1 MKRKKY
7 VVILACIVA
16 SITLTSSALLKNKET
31 DNTKSY
37 SAEVNDTVTA
47 EKNENVVTAEIEPE
61 VQKMSLDSFGDEQE
75 EKIEV
80 VETKQFVAE
89 EPKEEYTLSKGNA
102 QNNTIVHKDLSDLED
117 SYLYNVN
124 KYSLSTA
131 DLESE
136 GLYGYNSYADN
147 KNAQLYYKAIDSAMK
162 SFVNENSDVTKQ
174 GEYYLL
180 SILDYTEY
188 GITQE
193 DAVNIYYI
201 YKHDHPLYYWLSA
214 TVILYSNG
222 MGILTDEE
230 YATAQIR
237 NEYDEQIQQC
247 IDGFISDT
255 ADMNQDEKVRYVHDT
270 IIKNTDYAYEE
281 DGITPQDANWAHNII
296 GYICNQGVVCEGYAK
311 MFQVVLNE
319 LGINTIF
326 VTGISQ
332 GEEHA
337 WNLVQMSDNNWYWMD
352 LTWDDEP
359 DWNEDGVS
367 DIYFCCPK
375 SLFSDT
381 HTEYTVS
388 GTDGNYLYD
397 LPEVSDSYTYYCA
410 STDNIL
416 SVSEPADIIDEVVD
430 KTKVEINK
438 ENNCVIFKVD
448 DTVKTPFLNTLF
460 SGYQKVDNEII
471 YYYQMFMDSLPDTVG
486 KVSDIRYRLVGDNY
500 YVYFQPQ
507 DDVKAIV
514 KVKKNKKEI
523 GNYSTLT
530 EAFSAMTDST
540 ADYQIQLINATEA
553 LIFPMKTPLPDVN
566 SVSVT
571 GCKIPV
577 GSSYAVTSFFLP
589 EDLYISQDFCVE
601 DLYIGGMLF
610 NNDTI
615 VKIGAADFTVSGD
628 YFSIGTFSL
637 STALGMSKNS
647 ISLQGDEGSNFVVDG
662 ATVELNVPASFD
674 KVTLKNG
681 TLNVRGSEYNF
692 GTLEMHNS
700 SRLSPVNINAII
712 EINIGDILASD
723 ISHLGSG
730 CGEYTVNISGDIYC
744 NLLCLD
750 LGYGYGSSHTYI
762 LGEVYGSLSLYYE
775 MYNVAWSEYE
785 SVFADSCL
793 YVPKAEIVEMDLF
806 FGNTVSEF
814 QEDEYRLQKDED
826 GNIFVEKYDNKTYE
840 SGNYV
845 YRKLSDGTCELLEE
859 SNGKKLL
866 TVPAE
871 IDGYPVSKID
881 RMAFY
886 GKSEYECDTD
896 SEYFVVEDDVLY
908 SKDKKILY
916 RYSDSKYNEKYTIM
930 DGVEVIKADAFANP
944 YIKEI
949 SISSSVKEIE
959 TKTYFDCLCKSLECI
974 TVAKDNPYYSSLDG
988 VLFDKNLETLLFY
1001 PYNKKDLIYE
1011 TPDTVTK
1018 IAERAVNNKNIVCFK
1033 VNENCQYIVGDRT
1046 FFHTDNLT
1054 QLYLPDSLKYIAS
1067 APGEATIYAPSY
1079 KVAYEYAVAHGRPFV
1094 LTSGEFSSP
1103 VNLIVQTNFSMV
1115 QLEWDRSNYASKY
1128 QIYRKKSGDTTY
1140 ELLTVVS
1147 DMSYLDVS
1155 VDVGEEYSYYV
1166 VAVRNDQEE
1175 IVYSEPSEEVSI
1187 VVSDKV
1193 ILDDDGYDMQGIAY
1207 LLDEKNKT
1215 AQVGLVGT
1223 CNTSRYEG
1231 YNNGKVAIPASVE
1244 SNGVEYQV
1252 VRIGDYAFYEN
1263 RELKEIAIS
1272 DSIVSIGEM
1281 AFRRSGLS
1289 GNAEISEY
1297 VEDIGIAAFSEIYSL
1312 DNIFVSEENQQYSSE
1327 DGVLFSKDKKTLICY
1342 PCGRSFNTGIT
1353 SCIVPDTVTEIGAY
1367 AFCGLLYS
1375 KIYLPDT
1382 VEVIGDSAFSIS
1394 NITDITLPNVV
1405 EIGESAFN
1413 GCRELVNVN
1422 LGDKLELMSDQCF
1435 QGCEKLKG
1443 IYIPD
1448 SVRRV
1453 GTKAFDQC
1461 VSLEYVVGCKNTE
1474 FGDCYLFSTCYDL
1487 KLIMLPEQIEKL
1499 PDIMISNCSSL
1510 EKLYLPETVTE
1521 LPDGCLLGA
1530 SENLVLYSKTG
1541 TAVESYA
1548 QEKLLEFQNV
1558 EEHEHCLE
1566 WEVLEEETDVGRGLS
1581 VHKCRICNY
1590 VAEVSATQ
1598 VIEHNISTE
1607 WTIDKEPTCTSEGEK
1622 SHHCTRE
1629 GCEYRKDITT
1639 IDSLGHTWSEE
1650 YTVTKEP
1657 TCTEAGVR
1665 KYKCIVEGCKEV
1677 KKEEIPAL
1685 GHEMSDEWTI
1695 DKEATCISRGEK
1707 SHHCTRKDCAYRTD
1721 ITAIEKS
1728 DHTWSTEYT
1737 VTKEPTSTEPGVR
1750 EYKCIVEGCTA
1761 TKEEEISV
1769 LGHEISDEWTIDKK
1783 PTCTS
1788 EGEKS
1793 HHCTKEVCD
1802 YREDITVIAK
1812 TDHTWSSEY
1821 TVDRYPTE
1829 TEDGTKSIHCVVCDV
1844 IKDGS
1849 NVVIPKL
1856 ISDKTDG
1863 TTETSDKEETTTE
1876 TKEELPAVG
1885 TKKTVTSGTYKVT
1898 KSSSKKKEVVF
1909 VKPKSSKKTT
1919 VTIPSTVNMNGQT
1932 YKVTEVASQAF
1943 MNNKKIKSVTIG
1955 KNVTKIG
1962 KEAFSGCKNLK
1973 TITIKSTTLKSVEK
1987 NAIKNINNKA
1997 VIKVPKKQLKKYK
2010 KLLNSKSGYKKSMR
2024 VK

>member
-1 MKRKKY
+1 MKRKGY

-16 SITLTSSALLKNKET
+16 VFTLTSSIMLKKNKEI
-31 DNTKSY
+31 DNQKGY
-37 SAEVNDTVTA
+37 STQVNDAATD
-47 EKNENVVTAEIEPE
+47 EKNKKIVVAEMESDAQE
-61 VQKMSLDSFGDEQE
+61 MSIDSFGDEKE

-80 VETKQFVAE
+80 VETKQFVAK

-117 SYLYNVN
+117 SYLYSVN
-124 KYSLSTA
+124 KYSLSA
-131 DLESE
+131 SDLEAE

-147 KNAQLYYKAIDSAMK
+147 ESAQLYYRAIDSAMIT
-162 SFVNENSDVTKQ
+162 FVRDNADVEKQ
-174 GEYYLL
+174 GEYYLI

-193 DAVNIYYI
+193 EAVNIYYI

-214 TVILYSNG
+214 TVVLYGNG

-230 YATAQIR
+230 YAVAQIR
-237 NEYDEQIQQC
+237 NEYDEKIEQYIAR
-247 IDGFISDT
+247 FVSDT

-270 IIKNTDYAYEE
+270 IIKNTDYAYKE
-281 DGITPQDANWAHNII
+281 DGITPQDENWAHNII

-319 LGINTIF
+319 LGIDTIF

-375 SLFSDT
+375 SLFTDN
-381 HTEYTVS
+381 HTENTVS

-410 STDNIL
+410 SADNIL
-416 SVSEPADIIDEVVD
+416 SASEPIDMIDEVID
-430 KTKVEINK
+430 RTKIEINK
-438 ENNCVIFKVD
+438 GNNCVIFKVN
-448 DTVKTPFLNTLF
+448 DTVKTLFLNTLF

-471 YYYQMFMDSLPDTVG
+471 YYYQMFMDSLPDMVG
-486 KVSDIRYRLVGDNY
+486 KVSDIRYRLIGGNY

-507 DDVKAIV
+507 DSIKPVVKL
-514 KVKKNKKEI
+514 KKNKKEI
-523 GNYSTLT
+523 GNYTTLT
-530 EAFSAMTDST
+530 EAFSAMTDSA
-540 ADYQIQLINATEA
+540 ADYQIQLINETEA
-553 LIFPMKTPLPDVN
+553 LIFPMKTCLPNVG
-566 SVSVT
+566 SVSIA

-589 EDLYISQDFCVE
+589 EDLHITQDFRVE
-601 DLYIGGMLF
+601 DLYLGGMLY
-610 NNDTI
+610 NDNTI
-615 VKIGAADFTVSGD
+615 VKVGMADFTVSGE

-647 ISLQGDEGSNFVVDG
+647 ISLQGDVGSNFVVDG

-674 KVTLKNG
+674 RVTLKNG
-681 TLNVRGSEYNF
+681 TLDIRGSEYNF
-692 GTLEMHNS
+692 GILEMHNS
-700 SRLSPVNINAII
+700 SRLSPVNINAIM

-723 ISHLGSG
+723 TDYLGSG
-730 CGEYTVNISGDIYC
+730 CGEYTVNISGDIHC
-744 NLLCLD
+744 DLLCLA
-750 LGYGYGSSHTYI
+750 LGHGYGSSHTYI
-762 LGEVYGSLSLYYE
+762 LGEVIGRLSLDYE
-775 MYNVAWSEYE
+775 MYGVVWSEYE
-785 SVFADSCL
+785 AIFADSYL
-793 YVPKAEIVEMDLF
+793 YAPKAATEDIQLF
-806 FGNTVSEF
+806 FDNIVSEF
-814 QEDEYRLQKDED
+814 QGDEYRLQKDED
-826 GNIFVEKYDNKTYE
+826 GNIFVEKYDNTPYE
-840 SGNYV
+840 SGNYT
-845 YRKLSDGTCELLEE
+845 YRKLSNGTCELLKE
-859 SNGKKLL
+859 NNDNKRL
-866 TVPAE
+866 VIPAE
-871 IDGYPVSKID
+871 IDSYPVSKID

-886 GKSEYECDTD
+886 GKSEYECGTD

-930 DGVEVIKADAFANP
+930 DGVEVIKADAFGNP
-944 YIKEI
+944 YIKELI
-949 SISSSVKEIE
+949 IPSSVKEIE
-959 TKTYFDCLCKSLECI
+959 TKTYFDLRCASLECI
-974 TVAKDNPYYSSLDG
+974 RVEKDNPYYSSVDG
-988 VLFDKNLETLLFY
+988 VLFDKNVETLLFY
-1001 PYNKKDLIYE
+1001 PYNKKDLIYQ

-1067 APGEATIYAPSY
+1067 APSEATIYAPSY
-1079 KVAYEYAVAHGRPFV
+1079 KVAYEYAIAHGRLFV

-1103 VNLIVQTNFSMV
+1103 ANLIVQSNFGMV

-1128 QIYRKKSGDTTY
+1128 QIYRKKSGDATY
-1140 ELLTVVS
+1140 ELLTIVS

-1155 VDVGEEYSYYV
+1155 VEVGEEYSYYV
-1166 VAVRNDQEE
+1166 AAVRNDQKE

-1193 ILDDDGYDMQGIAY
+1193 ILNEAGYDMQGIAY

-1223 CNTSRYEG
+1223 YNTSKYQG
-1231 YNNGKVAIPASVE
+1231 YHNGKVIIPASVE

-1252 VRIGDYAFYEN
+1252 VKIGDYAFYDN
-1263 RELKEIAIS
+1263 SNLKEIVIS
-1272 DSIVSIGEM
+1272 DSVISIGEM
-1281 AFRRSGLS
+1281 AFWHSGLS
-1289 GNAEISEY
+1289 GNVEISGY
-1297 VEDIGIAAFSEIYSL
+1297 VEDIEIAAFSCVYSL
-1312 DNIFVSEENQQYSSE
+1312 DNIFVSEENKQYSSE
-1327 DGVLFSKDKKTLICY
+1327 DGVLFSKDNKTLLCY
-1342 PCGRSFNTGIT
+1342 PRRRSFNTGIT

-1367 AFCGLLYS
+1367 AFYGTSYS

-1382 VEVIGDSAFSIS
+1382 VEVIGHAAFSVS
-1394 NITDITLPNVV
+1394 DITDITLPNVV

-1413 GCRELVNVN
+1413 GCEELVNVN
-1422 LGDKLELMSDQCF
+1422 LGDKLEIMSDQCF

-1448 SVRRV
+1448 SVKRV

-1461 VSLEYVVGCKNTE
+1461 ISLEYVVGCKNAE
-1474 FGDCYLFSTCYDL
+1474 LGDCFLFSTCYDL
-1487 KLIMLPEQIEKL
+1487 KLIMLPEQIKKL
-1499 PDIMISNCSSL
+1499 PDVMIDNCSSL
-1510 EKLYLPETVTE
+1510 EKLYLPETATE

-1530 SENLVLYSKTG
+1530 SGNLVLYSKKG

-1548 QEKLLEFQNV
+1548 QEKSLEFQNV

-1566 WEVLEEETDVGRGLS
+1566 WEVLEEETDVSRGLS
-1581 VHKCRICNY
+1581 VHKCSICNY

-1622 SHHCTRE
+1622 SHHCTKE
-1629 GCEYRKDITT
+1629 GCEYRKDITA
-1639 IDSLGHTWSEE
+1639 IESLGHTWSEE
-1650 YTVTKEP
+1650 YTVAKSP

-1665 KYKCIVEGCKEV
+1665 EYKCMTEGCKEV

-1685 GHEMSDEWTI
+1685 GHDMYAGWSM
-1695 DKEATCISRGEK
+1695 DKGATCISRGEK
-1707 SHHCTRKDCAYRTD
+1707 SHHCRRRGCSYRED
-1721 ITAIEKS
+1721 ITVIEKS
-1728 DHTWSTEYT
+1728 GHIWSTEYT
-1737 VTKEPTSTEPGVR
+1737 ITKEPTSTERGVR
-1750 EYKCIVEGCTA
+1750 EYKCRVAGCTA
-1761 TKEEEISV
+1761 TKEEEIPI
-1769 LGHEISDEWTIDKK
+1769 LGHEMSDEWTIDKK
-1783 PTCTS
+1783 PTCIS

-1793 HHCTKEVCD
+1793 HHCMQEGCTC
-1802 YREDITVIAK
+1802 REDITVIAK
-1812 TDHTWSSEY
+1812 TEHTWNSEY
-1821 TVDRYPTE
+1821 TLDRYPTE
-1829 TEDGTKSIHCVVCDV
+1829 TADGTKSIHCKVCDV

-1849 NVVIPKL
+1849 SIVIPKL
-1856 ISDKTDG
+1856 AAGKAENTN
-1863 TTETSDKEETTTE
+1863 
-1876 TKEELPAVG
+1876 KEELTAENPKELLAVG
-1885 TKKTVTSGTYKVT
+1885 TKKTISSGTYKVT

-1919 VTIPSTVNMNGQT
+1919 VTIPATVNMDGQI
-1932 YKVTEVASQAF
+1932 YKVTEVASKAF
-1943 MNNKKIKSVTIG
+1943 KNNKKIKSVTIG
-1955 KNVTKIG
+1955 KNITKIG
-1962 KEAFSGCKNLK
+1962 KEAFSGCKNLSK
-1973 TITIKSTTLKSVEK
+1973 ITIKSTTLKSVGK
-1987 NAIKNINNKA
+1987 NTIKHINRKA
-1997 VIKVPKKQLKKYK
+1997 VIKVPKKQYSKYK
-2010 KLLNSKSGYKKSMR
+2010 KLFNNKTGFKKSMKIR
-2024 VK
+2024 NK